1 MTLGLASGACM
12 LFFMRAMPK
21 ERNSAGAGPNE
32 APKEPVGGEPVT
44 TGLTDQTKYEQL
56 CTDFRALNA
65 ILWQMPVIFTTLT
78 GGLWFSVASLDL
90 TNHARTLILQFAAL
104 ANLIMIA
111 ALIRLRIIMETQRRK
126 ICNLDQRES
135 PGFNFFTV
143 GMMSLLL
150 LLVAG
155 GSWAASRDPA
165 AWFRK
170 AAPQAPPTA
179 PAPHGVQ
186 SAPATTSTG
195 APARDEKQH
204 PHG

>member
-1 MTLGLASGACM
+1 M
-12 LFFMRAMPK
+12 
-21 ERNSAGAGPNE
+21 
-32 APKEPVGGEPVT
+32 T

-90 TNHARTLILQFAAL
+90 TNHARTLILEFAAL

-111 ALIRLRIIMETQRRK
+111 ALIRLRIIMESQRQGIAR
-126 ICNLDQRES
+126 LDQRVS
-135 PGFNFFTV
+135 PGLNFFTV

-155 GSWAASRDPA
+155 GSWTASRDPA
-165 AWFRK
+165 AWFAK
-170 AAPQAPPTA
+170 AAPKPAAVQGPAAPQTGA
-179 PAPHGVQ
+179 Q
-186 SAPATTSTG
+186 PAT
-195 APARDEKQH
+195 PAVTPASPQNNPAQKANFQR
-204 PHG
+204 HG